1 MNLKFKPYE
10 LSLIKLTTVSV
21 VLLLISAW
29 SALANWVVST
39 NWIWFLVAAVV
50 FAIKPLITMFKD

>member
-1 MNLKFKPYE
+1 MNVNFKPYE

-21 VLLLISAW
+21 VFLLISAW
-29 SALANWVVST
+29 PGLTNWVVST